1 MPSAL
6 GLAQAA
12 LAGAGTAAGAACG
25 AAGLL
30 GGGVCDQAKPVA
42 HSETA
47 PAKINPAAIRMVF
60 PLR

>member
-1 MPSAL
+1 L

-12 LAGAGTAAGAACG
+12 LAGAGAAAGAGAGAACG

-30 GGGVCDQAKPVA
+30 GGVCDQAKPDA
-42 HSETA
+42 YSETA